1 MLGPNQILLLTP
13 PHPSWVTIF
22 TAMFMHAGL
31 LHIGGNMLVL
41 WIFGD
46 NVEDALGKIKFFF
59 FYLACGVGAA
69 IAQIAISPLSLI
81 PTLGASGA
89 IAGVMAA
96 YIVLYP
102 GAKVLSLIFLGFIG
116 FIREISAFWVIGI
129 WIVLQIIPGISSL
142 DTTMSGGIAY
152 FAHIGGFATGLI
164 LILLSG
170 GSKPA
175 VAQRR
180 RSRYNNR

>member
-1 MLGPNQILLLTP
+1 
-13 PHPSWVTIF
+13 
-22 TAMFMHAGL
+22 
-31 LHIGGNMLVL
+31 
-41 WIFGD
+41 
-46 NVEDALGKIKFFF
+46 
-59 FYLACGVGAA
+59 
-69 IAQIAISPLSLI
+69 
-81 PTLGASGA
+81 
-89 IAGVMAA
+89 MAA